1 MKYRKRP
8 FTRKIVEYHIP
19 RVFAKPPKVDEFVDD
34 YCSNMI
40 LITCWMIWYVC
51 ILMGFELLVLIVKFG
66 LN

>member
-1 MKYRKRP
+1 
-8 FTRKIVEYHIP
+8 
-19 RVFAKPPKVDEFVDD
+19 
-34 YCSNMI
+34 MI